1 MLMLTGKIHD
11 LRDLGF
17 SHLKRINST
26 FTNAVIVN
34 MPHDLCGSLTIFMK
48 KSLEN
53 VHDEFHRCVV
63 VVQEQHAVEAWLLRF
78 GLCLRDDNRASAGI
92 VAVFVPAGHP

>member
-1 MLMLTGKIHD
+1 MLTGKIHD

-26 FTNAVIVN
+26 FTDAVIVN

-48 KSLEN
+48 KTLEN
-53 VHDEFHRCVV
+53 MHDEFHWRVV
-63 VVQEQHAVEAWLLRF
+63 VVQEQHAVEAGLLRF
-78 GLCLRDDNRASAGI
+78 GFRLRDDCCASAGI
-92 VAVFVPAGHP
+92 VAVLVPAGHP